1 MESSLTRR
9 RLAILMAPPSLWLVL
24 LLVMPVVTM
33 VLFTFRAGSFGQ
45 AAQQFTLNNYAAFLQ
60 NQPFQSL
67 LARSAGVAAIVAL
80 LSVVLAYPVAY
91 YLSFSAG
98 SRRFTLLTLII
109 IPAWTSYLLR
119 VLAWKIILG
128 SGGVLNT
135 VLASLGLAADLG
147 SLFLYNRTA
156 VIITLVYTWIP
167 FVALPIYAALERIE
181 PSLFEAARDLG
192 ARPWNAFLRV
202 TLPLS
207 LPGVIAGFLF
217 VFIPTVGEYV
227 TPALVGGPRG
237 IMYGNLVQDQFLNAL
252 NWPMGSVMSLAML
265 LGVLLPI
272 LLFSRFVRLT
282 ELAGL

>member
-1 MESSLTRR
+1 
-9 RLAILMAPPSLWLVL
+9 MAPPSLWLVL

-181 PSLFEAARDLG
+181 PSLLEAARDLG